1 MMKDFR
7 IFGLLLMLLAG
18 LGSCSDDDDPIV
30 EEPVAVESVALD
42 QTTVTLIEG
51 ETLQLKAT
59 VSPDD
64 AEYDGISWS
73 TSDATIA
80 TVSNTGLVTAV
91 TEGTVTITAEAGGKT
106 ASCALTIEKAK
117 GPEVEKVTLN
127 QETATLKEGETLQL
141 AATVSPEDA
150 DYSGIIWSTADET
163 IATVSED
170 GLVTAVLEGTVVI
183 TAQAGEQTAQ
193 CTITVERKPVLVSV
207 EGDKAQ
213 IDLDAAQTTEEV
225 VAALQ
230 DAAGQGVT
238 RYVLSGE
245 FDKLGFSAKVKDV
258 ATVRSLSSFTRSV
271 KGNSRAAVNPA
282 DIDVFNPFQAVEKT
296 VEEID
301 MSAVTGWPEV
311 DVDGDMIPDG
321 VKGVPAF
328 AFWCW
333 SDEYTSFTTLIL
345 PQEVEALG
353 TYSISSYHLTHVEAP
368 GVKTIGYYAFCDISI
383 PSFDGLNV
391 TEIKE
396 GAFFACLSLTE
407 VNLPNVSTIA
417 PSAFM
422 GCYALVSVGAE
433 SFPKVTKVENL
444 AFYGCP
450 ALKTVELPEVIE
462 VGKQAF
468 MSCTALAD
476 VDLPK
481 VKNIGEQAFYGCSA
495 LTNIDLPTVEEIG
508 KSTFDQ
514 CPLTELDLPSA
525 TTIGVSFVSGEHL
538 QTLKLTAPGVTL
550 MRELT
555 ADGKGYYTSFSRI
568 MLSESPNITLYLNAD
583 KQNEVLDGNSWQGY
597 TWKEIIFE

>member
-7 IFGLLLMLLAG
+7 IFGLSLMLLAG

-225 VAALQ
+225 
-230 DAAGQGVT
+230 
-238 RYVLSGE
+238 
-245 FDKLGFSAKVKDV
+245 
-258 ATVRSLSSFTRSV
+258 ATVINDAYTQGAVRFAFSGDFNMLGISATTNDASAVS
-271 KGNSRAAVNPA
+271 KLMADSRAAKGKESRTVVNPEG
-282 DIDVFNPFQAVEKT
+282 IVISNPFLANQLVNAVK
-296 VEEID
+296 EID
-301 MSAVTGWPEV
+301 LSAVTNWPEV
-311 DVDGDMIPDG
+311 DIDGDMQPDG
-321 VKGVPAF
+321 VKGLPAF
-328 AFWCW
+328 AFFGRENVYL
-333 SDEYTSFTTLIL
+333 SLTDIIL
-345 PQEVEALG
+345 PSEVEALG
-353 TYSISSYHLTHVEAP
+353 TYSLSYYYLLHVEVP
-368 GVKTIGYYAFCDISI
+368 GVKTIGAYALNSAFLMT
-383 PSFDGLNV
+383 SFDGPNV
-391 TEIKE
+391 TELKE
-396 GAFFACLSLTE
+396 GAFDTAMSLAE
-407 VNLPNVSTIA
+407 INLPNLTTIGA
-417 PSAFM
+417 NAFRY
-422 GCYALVSVGAE
+422 CYAFSTL
-433 SFPKVTKVENL
+433 SFPKVT
-444 AFYGCP
+444 
-450 ALKTVELPEVIE
+450 EV
-462 VGKQAF
+462 
-468 MSCTALAD
+468 
-476 VDLPK
+476 
-481 VKNIGEQAFYGCSA
+481 GEQAFYLCSA
-495 LTNIDLPTVEEIG
+495 LTGIDLPVAEVIG
-508 KSTFDQ
+508 KSAFDQ
-514 CPLTELDLPSA
+514 SPLTELDLPSA

>member
-7 IFGLLLMLLAG
+7 IFGLSLMLLAG

-91 TEGTVTITAEAGGKT
+91 TEGTVTITAEVGGKT
-106 ASCALTIEKAK
+106 ASCAFTIEKAK

-225 VAALQ
+225 
-230 DAAGQGVT
+230 
-238 RYVLSGE
+238 
-245 FDKLGFSAKVKDV
+245 
-258 ATVRSLSSFTRSV
+258 ATVINDAYTQGAVRFAFSGDFNMLGISATTNDASAVS
-271 KGNSRAAVNPA
+271 KLMAASRAAKGKESRTVVNPEG
-282 DIDVFNPFQAVEKT
+282 IVISNPFLANQLVNAVK
-296 VEEID
+296 EID
-301 MSAVTGWPEV
+301 LSAVTNWPEV
-311 DVDGDMIPDG
+311 DVDGDMQPDG
-321 VKGVPAF
+321 VKGLPAF
-328 AFWCW
+328 AFFGRENVYL
-333 SDEYTSFTTLIL
+333 SLTDIIL
-345 PQEVEALG
+345 PSEVEALG
-353 TYSISSYHLTHVEAP
+353 TYSLSYYYLLHVEVP
-368 GVKTIGYYAFCDISI
+368 GVKTIGAYALNSAFLMT
-383 PSFDGLNV
+383 SFDGPNV
-391 TEIKE
+391 TELKE
-396 GAFFACLSLTE
+396 GAFDTAMSLAE
-407 VNLPNVSTIA
+407 INLPNLTTIGA
-417 PSAFM
+417 NAFRY
-422 GCYALVSVGAE
+422 CYAFSTL
-433 SFPKVTKVENL
+433 SFPKVT
-444 AFYGCP
+444 
-450 ALKTVELPEVIE
+450 EV
-462 VGKQAF
+462 
-468 MSCTALAD
+468 
-476 VDLPK
+476 
-481 VKNIGEQAFYGCSA
+481 GEQAFYFCSA
-495 LTNIDLPTVEEIG
+495 LTGIDLPVAEVIG
-508 KSTFDQ
+508 KSAFDQ
-514 CPLTELDLPSA
+514 SPLTELDLPSA